1 MPGNDIASLWARV
14 VEHAGKPFLTD
25 KGRELFYEVDGDAV
39 LPSRIDR
46 RPVPRE
52 AFERALAAMPC
63 EDASKLPLERGCGY
77 SRVVLFTILVDTR
90 IWLRERF
97 EEYQKNEYW
106 ERRRL

>member
-46 RPVPRE
+46 RPVPKE

-63 EDASKLPLERGCGY
+63 ADAGEIPAERGY
-77 SRVVLFTILVDTR
+77 SRVVLFTILNDTR
-90 IWLRERF
+90 IWLRPRF
-97 EEYQKNEYW
+97 AEFEKNEYW